1 MQTDTILELQQKIGL
16 KEQLLQR
23 KMEALTEAVEKR
35 EAQLYSVLSAANL
48 DPTMA
53 SDTTKKLQVPIVVWL
68 TVLPTKDTNLQ
79 VFLILGHFGLRRC
92 HH

>member
-1 MQTDTILELQQKIGL
+1 MIGL

-23 KMEALTEAVEKR
+23 KMEALAEAVEKR
-35 EAQLYSVLSAANL
+35 EAQLYAVLSATNL
-48 DPTMA
+48 DPTTA
-53 SDTTKKLQVPIVVWL
+53 SATTKKLQVPFLVWL

-92 HH
+92 HYQGPAEGAECQL